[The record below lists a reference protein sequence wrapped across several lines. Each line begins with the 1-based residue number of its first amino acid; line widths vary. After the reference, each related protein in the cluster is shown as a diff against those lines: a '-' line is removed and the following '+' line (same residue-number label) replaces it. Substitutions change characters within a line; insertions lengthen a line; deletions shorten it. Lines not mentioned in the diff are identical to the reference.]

1 MEKETP
7 DIYILEELDLF
18 VRKMMR
24 RVARRCKVKLGYD
37 QVLQIIHDDTE
48 DMMEEQ

>member
-18 VRKMMR
+18 VKKMMK
-24 RVARRCKVKLGYD
+24 KVEKHCDSKLGYD
-37 QVLQIIHDDTE
+37 QVLEIIRDECNNMLND
-48 DMMEEQ
+48 